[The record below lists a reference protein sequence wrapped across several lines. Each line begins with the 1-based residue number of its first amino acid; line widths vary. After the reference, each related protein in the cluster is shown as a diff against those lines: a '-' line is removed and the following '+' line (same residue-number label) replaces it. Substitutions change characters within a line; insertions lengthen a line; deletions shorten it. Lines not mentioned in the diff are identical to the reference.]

1 MITVILAHVKYV
13 LCPSL
18 IITWIAEATIPLR
31 KTREV
36 GRKEKRKNEI
46 SRYPKEGK
54 TCDEKWKVKVVTEV
68 GGPPW
73 RALQTASCIWG
84 GIDQRRNWWKW
95 KFCSRKWEHFG
106 KWKLHRSAKNK
117 MMLGTTS
124 RRGNLLSLAL
134 ACFLTIEGMIDLS
147 LVNNGPIAVC
157 NYCNFSYVRSLKMF
171 LHSIYSS
178 NYNRQETYTT

>member
-1 MITVILAHVKYV
+1 MKSAGGLKMERH
-13 LCPSL
+13 
-18 IITWIAEATIPLR
+18 
-31 KTREV
+31 
-36 GRKEKRKNEI
+36 G
-46 SRYPKEGK
+46 
-54 TCDEKWKVKVVTEV
+54 CDEKWKVKVVIEV

-95 KFCSRKWEHFG
+95 KFCSRKWQHFG
-106 KWKLHRSAKNK
+106 KWKFHRSAKNK
-117 MMLGTTS
+117 MMLGITS

-147 LVNNGPIAVC
+147 LVNNGPFAVC
-157 NYCNFSYVRSLKMF
+157 NWCNFSYVRSLKMF